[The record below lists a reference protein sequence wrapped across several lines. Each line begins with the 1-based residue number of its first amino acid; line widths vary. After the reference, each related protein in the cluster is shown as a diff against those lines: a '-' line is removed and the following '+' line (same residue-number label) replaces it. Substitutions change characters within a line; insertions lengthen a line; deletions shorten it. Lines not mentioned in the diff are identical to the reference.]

1 MNENVCVL
9 LSAFNGEEFINQ
21 QIDSIQK
28 QENVSSILVIRDD
41 GSSDNTVK
49 IVIDLANKNSNIFF
63 PDEINGF
70 HCNHGIGSSFFTLLR
85 YAVNNFPDCTYFSF
99 SDQDDYWLPNKLST
113 AVNQLSAYEDEPA
126 IYFSKKKIVDVS
138 LKNEVQEDTVLFKN
152 NLCDY
157 LGQNQAFGCTMVIN
171 RNFAE
176 MLLKAPVEE
185 YPFLHDI
192 VIFRLA
198 TCIGAKIVFDE
209 GAYILYRQHGTN
221 VTGPTDSKVITKDNA
236 KKVFYKRRH
245 YLSLLSQIF
254 LSQYRDNLVPDAV
267 MVLTWITQ
275 YRSKPSDGM
284 RLINYFNN
292 NSDRGLK
299 EKGKFAAK
307 VMLRAL

>member
-9 LSAFNGEEFINQ
+9 LSAFNGEEFIDQ
-21 QIDSIQK
+21 QIDSIRK
-28 QENVSSILVIRDD
+28 QENVSPILVIRDD

-49 IVIDLANKNSNIFF
+49 IVTDLANNNSNISF

-70 HCNHGIGSSFFTLLR
+70 HCDHGIGSSFFTLLR
-85 YAVNNFPDCTYFSF
+85 YAIRYFLDCNYFSF
-99 SDQDDYWLPNKLST
+99 SDQDDYWLPNKLS
-113 AVNQLSAYEDEPA
+113 AAINQLSSYEEEPA
-126 IYFSKKKIVDVS
+126 IYFSKKKIVDAS
-138 LKNEVQEDTVLFKN
+138 LSKEVQADTVLFKN
-152 NLCDY
+152 NICDY

-171 RNFAE
+171 RKFAE

-198 TCIGAKIVFDE
+198 TCTGAKIIFDE

-221 VTGPTDSKVITKDNA
+221 VTGPTDSKMITKNNA
-236 KKVFYKRRH
+236 KKVFHKRRH

-254 LSQYRDNLVPDAV
+254 LDKYKDELLPDAV
-267 MVLTWITQ
+267 LVLTWITQ
-275 YRSKPSDGM
+275 YRSNLSDGA
-284 RLINYFNN
+284 RLIGYFNK

-307 VMLRAL
+307 VLLRAL